1 MMESE
6 EGKRRENG
14 DNMINADMLNKEFNL
29 PRTAKRL
36 KYTNAGNSNKFQIF
50 DQTIAK

>member
-1 MMESE
+1 MELFEFMMESE

-29 PRTAKRL
+29 LRTAKRL
-36 KYTNAGNSNKFQIF
+36 KYTNARNSNKF
-50 DQTIAK
+50 